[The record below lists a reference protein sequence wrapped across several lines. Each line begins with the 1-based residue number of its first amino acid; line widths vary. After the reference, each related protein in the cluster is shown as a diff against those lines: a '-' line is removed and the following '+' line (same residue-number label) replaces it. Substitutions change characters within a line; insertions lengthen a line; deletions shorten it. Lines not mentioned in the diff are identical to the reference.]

1 MKAWLINRGL
11 LVLTSIVLAG
21 AAWAAIHYLGESY
34 FSVSTTVLIIV
45 LFVEN
50 WRLHKL
56 LRGHGIS
63 TRWHKRAKDRP

>member
-1 MKAWLINRGL
+1 MIDRGL
-11 LVLTSIVLAG
+11 LVLTALVLAG

-50 WRLHKL
+50 WRLQKL
-56 LRGHGIS
+56 LREHGIS